1 MKLPYSNGAW
11 LLAMLMAMPLKS
23 MADADDTLNFVT
35 GAGIRFEDNLFR
47 LSDSVNT
54 NTLPGKPEKSDL
66 IYTANAGIKID
77 KPYAQQRFQL
87 DMLATDNKFQNNGF
101 LDHTSFNYRGAWL
114 WHLTP
119 HISGTLLA
127 QQDQQLVNF
136 ADFRSFNSNNIQTNQ
151 VRVFNVDGEVG
162 GGLHLIGGLLDVSS
176 RNSQNFTAVGSYQ
189 QRGGEYG
196 IKYVAPS
203 DSWISLVQRQTQ
215 GEYRG
220 RELDAVAQLDTGF
233 EESET
238 DVALNWKLTGKS
250 TIDGRLG
257 YVDRSHDHFSQ
268 RDYNGMVGKFEYQW
282 AATGKLQ
289 LNASLARSLYSF
301 QEATNSYYV
310 ADTLSIGP
318 IWKITA
324 KSTLRAHYDYSE
336 RDYRGAIVPVASLRQ
351 DTVNSFVLGADW
363 QATRNI
369 LVSGVV
375 QRDVR
380 SSNFNNLDYS
390 DDAVGISAQLLF

>member
-1 MKLPYSNGAW
+1 M
-11 LLAMLMAMPLKS
+11 AMLMVIPLKS

-35 GAGIRFEDNLFR
+35 GAGIRFEDNLFK
-47 LSDSVNT
+47 LSDSVNA

-66 IYTANAGIKID
+66 IYSANAGIKID

-87 DMLATDNKFQNNGF
+87 DVLATGNKFQNNDF
-101 LDHTSFNYRGAWL
+101 LDYTSFNYRGAWL

-119 HISGTLLA
+119 HISGTILA
-127 QQDQQLVNF
+127 EQDQQLTNF
-136 ADFRSFNSNNIQTNQ
+136 ADFRTFNDRNVQTNQ
-151 VRVFNVDGEVG
+151 VRVFNIDGEVG
-162 GGLHLIGGLLDVSS
+162 SGLHLIGGLLDVRS
-176 RNSQNFTAVGSYQ
+176 RNSQNFTAVGNYV

-196 IKYVAPS
+196 IKYIAPS
-203 DSWISLVQRQTQ
+203 DSWISLVQRETQ

-220 RELDAVAQLDTGF
+220 RVLDPVAQLDTGF
-233 EESET
+233 GESET

-250 TIDGRLG
+250 TIDAKLG

-268 RDYNGMVGKFEYQW
+268 RDYNGMIGKLGYQW
-282 AATGKLQ
+282 AATGKIQ
-289 LNASLARSLYSF
+289 LNASLARNLYSF

-318 IWKITA
+318 VWKITA
-324 KSTLRAHYDYSE
+324 KTTLRARYDYSD
-336 RDYRGAIVPVASLRQ
+336 RDYHGALVPVASLRQ
-351 DTVNSFVLGADW
+351 DTVQSFLLGADW

-369 LVSGVV
+369 LVSGTV